1 MSPVGRTGSAP
12 PAAAG
17 ELGGPW
23 GAPPPLMA
31 KGSAAPAE
39 DDTVQIMN
47 HRKSGPSRST
57 AF

>member
-1 MSPVGRTGSAP
+1 MSPMGRTGSAP

-39 DDTVQIMN
+39 TDVVQ
-47 HRKSGPSRST
+47 HGAPQQEWPHP
-57 AF
+57 